1 MALIDRSVRGVVR
14 VVGDDVVVRRWA
26 GAPHSLRQRCILLVV
41 GWHCAPHRVILYS
54 VSFMESFDVQF
65 SGELCLHCLEGQ
77 EGHITTLRHIV
88 GDSLS
93 RRLGGSCHFPEM

>member
-1 MALIDRSVRGVVR
+1 MVSIDRLVRETAR

-26 GAPHSLRQRCILLVV
+26 GAPHSLRQRCILVV
-41 GWHCAPHRVILYS
+41 GWHCGAPHRVILYS

-77 EGHITTLRHIV
+77 EGHITTLRHVIV
-88 GDSLS
+88 
-93 RRLGGSCHFPEM
+93 